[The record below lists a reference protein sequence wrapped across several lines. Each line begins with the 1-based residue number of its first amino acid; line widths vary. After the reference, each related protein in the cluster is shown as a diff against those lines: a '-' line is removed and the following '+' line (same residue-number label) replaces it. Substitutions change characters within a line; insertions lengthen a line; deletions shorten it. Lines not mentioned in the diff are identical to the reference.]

1 MKHYRLHIILILLIR
16 ISFSFGQSTDLKW
29 LDKINSPV
37 NPRADEAWQFISN
50 TVTPISLATPITMFA
65 VGLATHDQEVK
76 VKSYKT
82 GITLLVAGAVS
93 STLKLTVQR
102 ARPFTTYPE
111 IIYQKTETGSYSFP
125 SGHTNFAFAT
135 ATSLTLAFPKWY
147 VIIPSYSYAVAVG
160 YSRMYLGVHYP
171 SDVLAGALIGTGSAL
186 LTWQAQKWLTKKN
199 KK

>member
-102 ARPFTTYPE
+102 ARPFTTYPD